1 MPHSSVISFAP
12 KGRQDVT
19 FEEIAEAINGEL
31 LQKGNPQ
38 LLLNEISANVA
49 AQQSKVLRPIPYLL
63 KRAFLKNTYRQNQ
76 HSFTT
81 FFSNWGILDAPDAV
95 LAHIERA
102 EFVLGD
108 TPHQPFGCAALSVNG
123 LMTLTFSS
131 SDLST
136 AFQQAFFRFL
146 VQDGVP
152 VHVESNLASEVKA

>member
-1 MPHSSVISFAP
+1 MV
-12 KGRQDVT
+12 RQV
-19 FEEIAEAINGEL
+19 NY
-31 LQKGNPQ
+31 
-38 LLLNEISANVA
+38 NEISANVA
-49 AQQSKVLRPIPYLL
+49 AQQSKALRPIPYLL

-81 FFSNWGILDAPDAV
+81 YFSNWGILDAPDAV

-123 LMTLTFSS
+123 MMTRTFSS
-131 SDLST
+131 SDVGT

-146 VQDGVP
+146 VQDGIP